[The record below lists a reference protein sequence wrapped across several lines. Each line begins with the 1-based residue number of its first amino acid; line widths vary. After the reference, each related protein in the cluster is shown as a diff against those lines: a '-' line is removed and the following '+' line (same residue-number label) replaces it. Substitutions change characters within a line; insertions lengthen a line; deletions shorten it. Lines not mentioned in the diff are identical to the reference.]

1 MLLRRR
7 VRCLKT
13 TGFVQ
18 KPLKISA
25 DLSYLYPKVENAGCG
40 ANWYNNMSIFI
51 CLGGKVYLQPPCYCA
66 AMIKKVSAAALYL
79 FPSSEPHQRI
89 WKKGCCCRADIK
101 MWNVILN
108 GWCVLGNLHE
118 AKRVW
123 RDIVAS
129 PCKPHIFTYATFIKA
144 LTKKGK
150 LGTALKLFRGMWGK
164 GGKPD
169 VVICNCIIDALC
181 FKKRI
186 PDVASLN

>member
-1 MLLRRR
+1 M
-7 VRCLKT
+7 
-13 TGFVQ
+13 
-18 KPLKISA
+18 
-25 DLSYLYPKVENAGCG
+25 
-40 ANWYNNMSIFI
+40 
-51 CLGGKVYLQPPCYCA
+51 
-66 AMIKKVSAAALYL
+66 
-79 FPSSEPHQRI
+79 
-89 WKKGCCCRADIK
+89 K

-108 GWCVLGNLHE
+108 GWCVLGNSHE

-129 PCKPHIFTYATFIKA
+129 PCKPDIFTYATFIKA

-150 LGTALKLFRGMWGK
+150 LGTALKLFRGMWDK